1 MTCIEPCCGVSERG
15 TWYLRSYRLCMAQP
29 YKGPR
34 IQLKVRVTP
43 EVHARLSALV
53 AERITTSVSQAA
65 ADLLAFGTDLA
76 EQAREIHEVPQPGL
90 WDQEV
95 TWTSKS
101 A

>member
-1 MTCIEPCCGVSERG
+1 
-15 TWYLRSYRLCMAQP
+15 MAQP

-53 AERITTSVSQAA
+53 AEGITTSVSQAA
-65 ADLLAFGTDLA
+65 ADLLAFSTDLG
-76 EQAREIHEVPQPGL
+76 EQAREIHEAPRPGL
-90 WDQEV
+90 WHQEV
-95 TWTSKS
+95 TWTPKS

>member
-1 MTCIEPCCGVSERG
+1 MAEKIRRVGLRYLVLVATVSA
-15 TWYLRSYRLCMAQP
+15 MAQP

-43 EVHARLSALV
+43 EVHARLCALV
-53 AERITTSVSQAA
+53 AEGITSSVSQAA
-65 ADLLAFGTDLA
+65 ADLLAFSTDLA
-76 EQAREIHEVPQPGL
+76 DQAREIHEAPQPGL

-95 TWTSKS
+95 TWTPKS